1 MTSMTVFF
9 CLVSLVATTL
19 GVAVLPWSNAQ
30 LESTAKG
37 WKSLHARV
45 RGVAPMARPT
55 RFGWRSLEVE
65 AGVRPPLDPLVWAAP
80 VHDCARCA

>member
-1 MTSMTVFF
+1 MTMMTAFF
-9 CLVSLVATTL
+9 CLLSLVATAL

-37 WKSLHARV
+37 WKSLQARV
-45 RGVAPMARPT
+45 RGVAPMAQPT
-55 RFGWRSLEVE
+55 WRELQVE
-65 AGVRPPLDPLVWAAP
+65 AGVRPPLEPLVWAAP